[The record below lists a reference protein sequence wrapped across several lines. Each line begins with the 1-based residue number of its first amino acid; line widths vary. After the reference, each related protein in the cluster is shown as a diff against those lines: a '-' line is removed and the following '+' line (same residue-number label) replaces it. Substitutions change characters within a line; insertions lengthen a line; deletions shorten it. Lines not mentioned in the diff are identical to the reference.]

1 LIFQERRM
9 GSEQTVLP
17 VVAVP
22 GLRLDSLG
30 NYLASLG
37 LLRVLVRSGWPSV
50 RAAWNNGTFQIVGG
64 PKCLDNILEEVCKI
78 ATSWAWTPYERSWSE
93 AQKQSTKKKSGALLA
108 LWQASAPEQDL
119 EFLCA
124 HAVPAA
130 RVSFN
135 PLLGSGG
142 NAGKRDFSD
151 GWSRAVQ
158 ALASD
163 QNGKDGVPDAV
174 VKRAEL
180 KALLL
185 GDSLTWMI
193 EKLNAACWFSD
204 TNKLYNSGQ
213 RPFREGAASP
223 WAMALA
229 CEGLPFFVGGPSRRL
244 GSRARAVGAF
254 PFVTGPSAPGSSGEA
269 GRDLGEVWAPIWE
282 RPMSLPEVVTL
293 FQRGRAELGGRGVIT
308 PSAFA
313 AAVMRRGVDAGITEF
328 RRFVLGH
335 TTSSNTFEPRFGGV
349 FHVAVSA
356 QPAASILQRE
366 QRAAAA
372 VMERVVALVDQFV
385 GPLKDRKVGKR
396 WRYVGLRGG
405 VEAAALRAAE
415 SPIDSEAA
423 LNLAD
428 SVLAALDRIDRNR
441 AFREQVV
448 AWEPLPLDWLSV
460 LFGNEPP
467 SAEARLGLALVSS
480 FPMDRPFAVYRFG
493 VAPRG
498 HRFVHPPQVP
508 RQWVWRSTAP
518 VSRVLAEVL
527 YRRTL
532 DWESEREAGE
542 PVRSVA
548 PASSAH
554 VANWLSCSLDDNL
567 LSRWISRLA
576 LFDWQTVP
584 WRVRALGLDRS
595 ASITPAADLC
605 LFGLLQPLFDLRP
618 VMRAGEPRSD
628 LLPQESGAR
637 TPAAARRLLGLLRIG
652 DTSGAVRF
660 AASRY
665 QMACAPLVKTAV
677 PWNVDE
683 PERLAAS
690 LLFQISDHERSALVG
705 RWLRPQRAKEGQV
718 L

>member
-1 LIFQERRM
+1 M
-9 GSEQTVLP
+9 GSEHTVLP

-22 GLRLDSLG
+22 GLRLVSLG
-30 NYLASLG
+30 NYMASLG
-37 LLRVLVRSGWPSV
+37 LLRILARSGWPRV

-64 PKCLDNILEEVCKI
+64 PTCLDNILDGVCKM
-78 ATSWAWTPYERSWSE
+78 ASSKAWSAYDRSWGE
-93 AQKQSTKKKSGALLA
+93 AQKQGTKKKSGAPLA
-108 LWQASAPEQDL
+108 IWQASAPEQDL
-119 EFLCA
+119 ELFSA

-163 QNGKDGVPDAV
+163 QNSKNGVPDAAG
-174 VKRAEL
+174 KRAEL

-185 GDSLTWMI
+185 GDSLTWMV

-229 CEGLPFFVGGPSRRL
+229 CEGLPFFAGGPSRRL

-254 PFVTGPSAPGSSGEA
+254 PFVTGPAAPGRAGEA
-269 GRDLGEVWAPIWE
+269 GRDLGDVWAPIRE
-282 RPMSLPEVVTL
+282 RPMSVPEVQTL

-308 PSAFA
+308 PTAFA
-313 AAVMRRGVDAGITEF
+313 AAIMRRGIDAGITEF

-349 FHVAVSA
+349 FHVSVSA

-372 VMERVVALVDQFV
+372 VMERVVAFVDQFV

-405 VEAAALRAAE
+405 VEAAMLRVAE
-415 SPIDSEAA
+415 SPFDSEAA
-423 LNLAD
+423 LHLAD
-428 SVLAALDRIDRNR
+428 SIVAALDRIDRNW
-441 AFREQVV
+441 AFRERVV
-448 AWEPLPLDWLSV
+448 AWEPLPLDWLTV
-460 LFGNEPP
+460 LFGNELP
-467 SAEARLGLALVSS
+467 SAEARLAVAVVSCFPVGRPLAI
-480 FPMDRPFAVYRFG
+480 YRFG
-493 VAPRG
+493 VEPRG
-498 HRFVHPPQVP
+498 RRFVHPLQVP
-508 RQWVWRSTAP
+508 RQWVWRSTMP

-532 DWESEREAGE
+532 DWESELEAGE
-542 PVRSVA
+542 PVRYVA
-548 PASSAH
+548 PASFVH

-567 LSRWISRLA
+567 LARWISRLA

-584 WRVRALGLDRS
+584 CSVRALGVASS
-595 ASITPAADLC
+595 ASIAPAADLC

-618 VMRAGEPRSD
+618 VMRARNPKSD

-637 TPAAARRLLGLLRIG
+637 TPAAARRLAGLLRIR
-652 DTSGAVRF
+652 DISGAVRF
-660 AASRY
+660 AANRY
-665 QMACAPLVKTAV
+665 QMACAPLVRTAG
-677 PWNVDE
+677 PWNVDD

-690 LLFQISDHERSALVG
+690 LLFQISNDERSALVG
-705 RWLRPQRAKEGQV
+705 HWLRPQRAKEGQV